1 MCDILV
7 VEDND
12 NLRDSIKE
20 VLELYD
26 YSVVMKPNGLEA
38 WDFIKT
44 SSPSLIITD
53 FSMPMLDGQQLIKL
67 VQSNIPSPPP
77 IILMS
82 AYYRVD
88 WPSLGAMTFLEKPF
102 HLKTLMLQVERVF
115 KNQLHLH
122 QLTI

>member
-1 MCDILV
+1 MCDILI

-12 NLRDSIKE
+12 NLRDSIQE

-26 YSVVMKPNGLEA
+26 YSVVAKPNGLEA

-44 SSPSLIITD
+44 SAPTLIITD
-53 FSMPMLDGQQLIKL
+53 FSMPLLDGKQLIDL
-67 VQSNIPSPPP
+67 VQKEIPSPPP

-88 WPSLGAMTFLEKPF
+88 WPSLGAMTFIEKPF
-102 HLKTLMLQVERVF
+102 HLKTLIKHVEKVF
-115 KNQLHLH
+115 ENQLHLH